1 MALPAIAVQVFCTG
15 VATTRPPERL
25 SEADLVVGRLDD
37 PRVEAFLLPGRLE
50 G

>member
-1 MALPAIAVQVFCTG
+1 MRCIG

-25 SEADLVVGRLDD
+25 SEADLVVERLDD
-37 PRVEAFLLPGRLE
+37 SRVEALLLAG